1 MIKEGTVFEF
11 DNYNGIIKDDD
22 GNEYL
27 FNIDNVKGS
36 ISVNDR
42 VSFVPETYETVEIKK
57 NIAVFIEKIN
67 N

>member
-1 MIKEGTVFEF
+1 MIKEGYIFEF

-22 GNEYL
+22 GNDYL
-27 FNIDNVKGS
+27 FNKSNVKGKV
-36 ISVNDR
+36 SVNDR
-42 VSFVPETYETVEIKK
+42 VTFVPEVYETVEIKK